1 MVDSNP
7 YLLDDF
13 LLAIWLCVP
22 YLPAV
27 KYSLK
32 PAIVNHFIVKFY
44 CKTFVESDMNYNL
57 IVIPLSSKK
66 DFTLPTVYLS

>member
-1 MVDSNP
+1 MVVCALSTRRK
-7 YLLDDF
+7 
-13 LLAIWLCVP
+13 
-22 YLPAV
+22 V
-27 KYSLK
+27 KQPKTCNSESFYC
-32 PAIVNHFIVKFY
+32 KFY